1 MTTHLLDKA
10 FSLIAPHACL
20 ACGRE
25 GNLLCYECMK
35 HLPEAPSNCY
45 RCHAVSSE
53 YRPCQ
58 TCARTSV
65 LTLAFASTSYAE
77 PTAKELVARLKFSFA
92 YQAAETIAA
101 LLAER
106 LRAQR
111 HLLPTEYMVTHVPTA
126 TTRMRQRGFD
136 HAQLIARQLARELGA
151 PHASLL
157 ARTTQ
162 QRQVGAGR
170 AARRSSRR
178 PPPGSD
184 RPAASAAQR
193 NKKHHRHGSVGNGGG
208 SGAGNSCAALGMD
221 DVHEVSS
228 GRRSDVKPS
237 TTHCSVKGSCRMR
250 ALPISWERLASARQ
264 MTEYA

>member
-10 FSLIAPHACL
+10 FSLIAPHTCL

-35 HLPEAPSNCY
+35 HLPKTPSNCY
-45 RCHAVSSE
+45 RCHAASSE

-77 PTAKELVARLKFSFA
+77 PTAKELVAQLKFSFA

-111 HLLPTEYMVTHVPTA
+111 HLLPTEYIVTHVPTA

-136 HAQLIARQLARELGA
+136 HAQLIARQVARELGA

-170 AARRSSRR
+170 AVRLMQAQHTYRARRSWLTAGANVLLIDDVITT
-178 PPPGSD
+178 GSTID
-184 RPAASAAQR
+184 AAA
-193 NKKHHRHGSVGNGGG
+193 
-208 SGAGNSCAALGMD
+208 AALKQAG
-221 DVHEVSS
+221 
-228 GRRSDVKPS
+228 
-237 TTHCSVKGSCRMR
+237 
-250 ALPISWERLASARQ
+250 ASQIYVA
-264 MTEYA
+264 AFAHA